1 MTFFTV
7 ILLVKCHQGRET
19 GLRGV
24 ICCPEVG
31 ITELLRVAEVSGRIA
46 SPTSHVHFVQF
57 AFTSPKVASLMFPP
71 VSTERLGNLWER
83 GWRVLGY
90 GEGL

>member
-7 ILLVKCHQGRET
+7 LWLVKCHQGRET

-31 ITELLRVAEVSGRIA
+31 IIELLRVAEVGGHIP
-46 SPTSHVHFVQF
+46 SPTSHVHFLQF
-57 AFTSPKVASLMFPP
+57 AFTSPNIAGLMFPP
-71 VSTERLGNLWER
+71 VSTERLVRFWER
-83 GWRVLGY
+83 GGCVLRIQ
-90 GEGL
+90 